1 MIEEIMYDEQQI
13 EYLTDLLANKK
24 YAQLI
29 YEFRHDHEVDVARFM
44 ETLPDDETAFVFRML
59 PKEMS
64 AEVFAHLESETQLR
78 VVEAFTDE
86 ETTNMLNQLFIDD
99 AVDFI
104 EEMPANM
111 VNRILRLVSPAKRQL
126 INRYLQYPEDSA
138 GSIMTA
144 EYTRLEKDMTV
155 AEAITHLRA
164 VGEDRE
170 TIYTLYVTDEQR
182 KLEGVTSV
190 RTLLLANDDER
201 IGQIMERDVIFAT
214 TDVDRE
220 EVAKLFH
227 RYDFLSIPIVDQEN
241 RLVGIVTVDD
251 AVDVLQDET
260 TEDFEKMAA
269 ISPSEKPYL
278 KTSFLELGKN
288 RIMWLL
294 ILMGSGMLNGLILQK
309 NEVAWTT
316 MPLLVSFVPM
326 LTGTGGNVGAQSST
340 LMIRGMTLGEIKF
353 SDIFKVIIK
362 ESATSLIIGVV
373 LAALSFLRIIIFN
386 KDIVAASILALAMI
400 FTVVMAA
407 IIGGVLPLVA
417 KKLKIDPA
425 LMAAP
430 LITTIV
436 DATALVIYF
445 GIATGIMSLIN

>member
-1 MIEEIMYDEQQI
+1 
-13 EYLTDLLANKK
+13 
-24 YAQLI
+24 
-29 YEFRHDHEVDVARFM
+29 
-44 ETLPDDETAFVFRML
+44 
-59 PKEMS
+59 
-64 AEVFAHLESETQLR
+64 
-78 VVEAFTDE
+78 
-86 ETTNMLNQLFIDD
+86 
-99 AVDFI
+99 
-104 EEMPANM
+104 M

-144 EYTRLEKDMTV
+144 EYTRLKKDMTV

-278 KTSFLELGKN
+278 KTSFLELGRN

-316 MPLLVSFVPM
+316 LPLLVSFVPM

-353 SDIFKVIIK
+353 SDFFKVIAK
-362 ESATSLIIGVV
+362 ESATSLVIGIV

-436 DATALVIYF
+436 DAAALGIYF
-445 GIATGIMSLIN
+445 AIATGIMSLVY

>member
-1 MIEEIMYDEQQI
+1 MIDEIMDDEQKI
-13 EYLTDLLANKK
+13 EYLTDLLTSKN
-24 YAQLI
+24 YTRLI
-29 YEFRHDHEVDVARFM
+29 YELRHVHEVDVALFM

-64 AEVFAHLESETQLR
+64 AEVFAHLEAETQLR

-86 ETTNMLNQLFIDD
+86 ETTIMLNQLFIDD

-111 VNRILRLVSPAKRQL
+111 VNRILRLVTPAKRQL

-144 EYTRLEKDMTV
+144 EYTRLKKDMTV
-155 AEAITHLRA
+155 AEAIAHLRA

-170 TIYTLYVTDEQR
+170 TIYTLYLTDAQR
-182 KLEGVTSV
+182 RLEGVTSV
-190 RTLLLANDDER
+190 RALLLSKDDVR
-201 IGQIMERDVIFAT
+201 IEEIMQRDVIYAT

-278 KTSFLELGKN
+278 KTSFLELGRN
-288 RIMWLL
+288 RILWLL
-294 ILMGSGMLNGLILQK
+294 ILMGSGMINGLILQK
-309 NEVAWTT
+309 NEAAWTAL
-316 MPLLVSFVPM
+316 PLLVSFVPM
-326 LTGTGGNVGAQSST
+326 LTGTGGNVGSQSST

-353 SDIFKVIIK
+353 SDIFKVIAK
-362 ESATSLIIGVV
+362 ESATSLLIGIV
-373 LAALSFLRIIIFN
+373 LAALSFLRIMIFN

-430 LITTIV
+430 LITTLV
-436 DATALVIYF
+436 DAAALGIYF
-445 GIATGIMSLIN
+445 AIASAMLSIV

>member
-1 MIEEIMYDEQQI
+1 MIVETMNQEQNI
-13 EYLTDLLANKK
+13 KYLTSLLRNQEYTK
-24 YAQLI
+24 LI
-29 YEFRHDHEVDVARFM
+29 HELRHDHEVDVALFM

-78 VVEAFTDE
+78 VVEAFSDE
-86 ETTNMLNQLFIDD
+86 ETTSMLNELFIDD

-126 INRYLQYPEDSA
+126 INRYLQYHEDSA

-144 EYTRLEKDMTV
+144 EYTRLKKDMTV
-155 AEAITHLRA
+155 AEAIAHLRA

-182 KLEGVTSV
+182 RLEGVTSI
-190 RTLLLANDDER
+190 RALLLAKDEER
-201 IGQIMERDVIFAT
+201 IEQIMQHDVISAT
-214 TDVDRE
+214 TDTDRE
-220 EVAKLFH
+220 EVAKLIQ

-260 TEDFEKMAA
+260 TEDFRKMAA

-278 KTSFLELGKN
+278 KTSFLELGKQ
-288 RIMWLL
+288 RITWLL
-294 ILMGSGMLNGLILQK
+294 ILMVSGMVNGIILQK
-309 NEVAWTT
+309 NEAAWTT
-316 MPLLVSFVPM
+316 MPLLVSFIPM
-326 LTGTGGNVGAQSST
+326 LTDTGGNVGSQSST
-340 LMIRGMTLGEIKF
+340 LMIRGMTLGEIKI
-353 SDIFKVIIK
+353 SDFFKVVMK
-362 ESATSLIIGVV
+362 ESATSILIGAVLGVF
-373 LAALSFLRIIIFN
+373 SFLRVMIFD
-386 KDIVAASILALAMI
+386 KDIIAATILALAMFVTI
-400 FTVVMAA
+400 VMAA
-407 IIGGVLPLVA
+407 VIGGILPLIA
-417 KKLKIDPA
+417 EKLKLDPA

-436 DATALVIYF
+436 DAAALGIYF
-445 GIATGIMSLIN
+445 AIAAGLMSLV

>member
-1 MIEEIMYDEQQI
+1 MIVETMDQEQNI
-13 EYLTDLLANKK
+13 KDLTSLLRNQE

-29 YEFRHDHEVDVARFM
+29 HELHHVHEVDVAIFM

-64 AEVFAHLESETQLR
+64 AEVFAHLEPETQLR

-86 ETTNMLNQLFIDD
+86 ETTAMLDELFIDD

-111 VNRILRLVSPAKRQL
+111 VNRILRLVTPAKRQL

-144 EYTRLEKDMTV
+144 DYTRLKKDMTV
-155 AEAITHLRA
+155 KEAIAHLRA

-182 KLEGVTSV
+182 RLEGVTSV
-190 RTLLLANDDER
+190 RALLLSNDETR
-201 IGQIMERDVIFAT
+201 VEEIMQRDIISAT
-214 TDVDRE
+214 TDADRE

-227 RYDFLSIPIVDQEN
+227 RYDFLSIPIVDQES

-251 AVDVLQDET
+251 AVDVLQEET

-278 KTSFLELGKN
+278 KTSFLELGKQ
-288 RIMWLL
+288 RITWLL
-294 ILMGSGMLNGLILQK
+294 ILLVSGMINGLILQK
-309 NEVAWTT
+309 NEAAWTS
-316 MPLLVSFVPM
+316 MPLLVSFIPM
-326 LTGTGGNVGAQSST
+326 LTDTGGNVGSQSST
-340 LMIRGMTLGEIKF
+340 LMIRGMTLGEIKI
-353 SDIFKVIIK
+353 SDFFKVVMK
-362 ESATSLIIGVV
+362 ESTTSFLIGVV
-373 LAALSFLRIIIFN
+373 LAALSFLRVIIFD
-386 KDIVAASILALAMI
+386 KDVVAATILALAM
-400 FTVVMAA
+400 FVTVVMAA
-407 IIGGVLPLVA
+407 VIGGILPLIA
-417 KKLKIDPA
+417 EKLKIDPA
-425 LMAAP
+425 IMAAP
-430 LITTIV
+430 LITTLV
-436 DATALVIYF
+436 DAAALGIYF
-445 GIATGIMSLIN
+445 AIATGLMALVL

>member
-99 AVDFI
+99 
-104 EEMPANM
+104 
-111 VNRILRLVSPAKRQL
+111 RLVSPAKRQL

-144 EYTRLEKDMTV
+144 EYTRLKKDMTV
-155 AEAITHLRA
+155 AEAIAHLRA

-445 GIATGIMSLIN
+445 GIATGIMSIVN